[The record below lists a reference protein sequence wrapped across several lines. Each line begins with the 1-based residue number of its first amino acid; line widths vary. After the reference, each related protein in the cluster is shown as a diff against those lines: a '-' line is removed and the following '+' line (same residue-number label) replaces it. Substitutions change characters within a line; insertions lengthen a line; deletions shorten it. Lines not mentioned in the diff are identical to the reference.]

1 MKLLDI
7 KMNIIIFDTEFF
19 SLSKKKSNLKYLK
32 KYQNLLFPEII
43 QLGAYKYTNFFLNK
57 KPRKM
62 NIFFNTKQKIPE
74 RIKNLTGINE
84 KILKSEGK
92 DFNKNIYSFFNFIDK
107 KSIVFSNGNDF
118 GIIKLNM
125 KYNNLSKINK
135 TVTFVNLKK
144 IIGNI
149 DTEKLYL
156 KYSYTKIKSHNAL
169 NDCFVLKV
177 SIDDFIKTYGRDAFI
192 KIVNKKKKLIKL

>member
-1 MKLLDI
+1 
-7 KMNIIIFDTEFF
+7 MNIIIFDTEFF

-57 KPRKM
+57 KPRKI

-125 KYNNLSKINK
+125 KYNNLNKINK

-177 SIDDFIKTYGRDAFI
+177 SIDDFIKTYGRDGFI

>member
-1 MKLLDI
+1 
-7 KMNIIIFDTEFF
+7 MNIIIFDTEFF
-19 SLSKKKSNLKYLK
+19 SISKKKSNLKCLK

-57 KPRKM
+57 KSRKI

-84 KILKSEGK
+84 KILKNKGK

-107 KSIVFSNGNDF
+107 KSIVFSNGDDF
-118 GIIKLNM
+118 EIIKLNM
-125 KYNNLSKINK
+125 KYNNFNKINK
-135 TVTFVNLKK
+135 TVIFVNLRK

-149 DTEKLYL
+149 DTEKRYL
-156 KYSYTKIKSHNAL
+156 KYSYIKIKSHNAL
-169 NDCFVLKV
+169 NDCFILKLA
-177 SIDDFIKTYGRDAFI
+177 IDDFIKTYGRDVFI

>member
-177 SIDDFIKTYGRDAFI
+177 SIDDFIKTYGRDGFI

>member
-62 NIFFNTKQKIPE
+62 NIFFN
-74 RIKNLTGINE
+74 KNYFIIFIRSVNVFILIQSTELGYWSFLSISIGINPALFDGT
-84 KILKSEGK
+84 I
-92 DFNKNIYSFFNFIDK
+92 
-107 KSIVFSNGNDF
+107 SN
-118 GIIKLNM
+118 
-125 KYNNLSKINK
+125 S
-135 TVTFVNLKK
+135 
-144 IIGNI
+144 
-149 DTEKLYL
+149 
-156 KYSYTKIKSHNAL
+156 
-169 NDCFVLKV
+169 
-177 SIDDFIKTYGRDAFI
+177 
-192 KIVNKKKKLIKL
+192 

>member
-1 MKLLDI
+1 
-7 KMNIIIFDTEFF
+7 MNIIIFDTEFF

-177 SIDDFIKTYGRDAFI
+177 SIDDFIKTYGRDGFI

>member
-1 MKLLDI
+1 
-7 KMNIIIFDTEFF
+7 MNIIIFDTEFF
-19 SLSKKKSNLKYLK
+19 SLSKKKSNLKFLK

-177 SIDDFIKTYGRDAFI
+177 SIDDFIKTYGRDGFI

>member
-1 MKLLDI
+1 
-7 KMNIIIFDTEFF
+7 
-19 SLSKKKSNLKYLK
+19 LK

-177 SIDDFIKTYGRDAFI
+177 SIDDFIKTYGRDGFI

>member
-1 MKLLDI
+1 
-7 KMNIIIFDTEFF
+7 MNIIIFDTEFF

-62 NIFFNTKQKIPE
+62 NIFFNTKQKISE

-177 SIDDFIKTYGRDAFI
+177 SIDDFIKTYGRDGFI